1 MKSCGSIKSLLPL
14 YSGGEL
20 TEAEHQSVEIHLVRC
35 ASCRDEESSFSQ
47 VIEAA
52 RSTSMPEYRIPS
64 GVRNRIALSAAERAT
79 RRPWGSFIPV
89 FSLSAR
95 PGLLAAAAVV
105 VLALVALPVT
115 LRRSSGTASQPDVPI
130 LDITAAGGVVKL
142 AWSDGSR
149 DSYRVYKSTNPRVL
163 GQSEVHVV
171 RGHVWTDT
179 RPESAS
185 IVYYRID

>member
-1 MKSCGSIKSLLPL
+1 
-14 YSGGEL
+14 
-20 TEAEHQSVEIHLVRC
+20 
-35 ASCRDEESSFSQ
+35 
-47 VIEAA
+47 
-52 RSTSMPEYRIPS
+52 MPEYRIPS

-79 RRPWGSFIPV
+79 SRPWGSFLPV

-105 VLALVALPVT
+105 VLALAALPVT
-115 LRRSSGTASQPDVPI
+115 LRRSGTASQPDVPVV
-130 LDITAAGGVVKL
+130 DITAAGGVVKL